1 MTDKQDSISPKRLAA
16 VALLRR
22 GVATLA
28 DVAWLTGASRQLIR
42 HWARQAEIDATKRR
56 AAYLERHWS
65 RQMRRQGARRR

>member
-28 DVAWLTGASRQLIR
+28 DIAWLTGASRQLVR
-42 HWARQAEIDATKRR
+42 HWAKQAGVDVLKRR
-56 AAYLERHWS
+56 SAYLERQWE
-65 RQMRRQGARRR
+65 RQTRRQASNRR